1 MKTFL
6 TTAVIVGLALTGFYG
21 TADETN
27 SAVQTQQEQL
37 LTRHYNFIAET
48 FWNNLKDL
56 AGIKEGED
64 NLQRLRRF
72 LGEKGVEMKPP
83 TVTFLDLGPFP
94 KPLEGQNLLFVR
106 ATQADQNKIEKLVM
120 AIQNNIQPPAVH

>member
-1 MKTFL
+1 MKIFFA
-6 TTAVIVGLALTGFYG
+6 TALIVGLAFTGFSG
-21 TADETN
+21 TTNETN
-27 SAVQTQQEQL
+27 GAVQTQQEQL
-37 LTRHYNFIAET
+37 LTRHYNFTAET

-72 LGEKGVEMKPP
+72 FGENGVEMRPP

-106 ATQADQNKIEKLVM
+106 ATQADQNKIEKLLM
-120 AIQNNIQPPAVH
+120 AIQNNIQPSEVH